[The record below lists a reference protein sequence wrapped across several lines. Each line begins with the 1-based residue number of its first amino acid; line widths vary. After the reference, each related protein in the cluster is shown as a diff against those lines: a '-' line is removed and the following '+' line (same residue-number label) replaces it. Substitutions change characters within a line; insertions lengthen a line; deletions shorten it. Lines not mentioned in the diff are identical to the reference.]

1 MGVTLI
7 RCVRYA
13 ALTLLSALMLA
24 PLAWADD
31 SKDQLRQV
39 SADLKSNEAVKKRKA
54 VKTASQMGSSAK
66 ALAPLL
72 IQLLDK
78 DRDVLVRRGTAEAL
92 GNIGGDPKT
101 TIQALARAL
110 KDEDEEVIN
119 HASTSL
125 SKYGKDAVP
134 TLRAALKE
142 KDNKVRQHAA
152 EAISRIGPDAKE
164 ATGDLLKAYEAEAP
178 NMRRGNVVKATYVI
192 ALGNIGPDAK
202 EAIPVFE
209 AFLKERNPDRQLQR
223 VVTEAL
229 RKIKK

>member
-1 MGVTLI
+1 MI
-7 RCVRYA
+7 RCVRYL

-39 SADLKSNEAVKKRKA
+39 SADLKSSEAVKKRKA
-54 VKTASQMGSSAK
+54 VKTAGQMGSSAK
-66 ALAPLL
+66 PLTPLL

-92 GNIGGDPKT
+92 GNIGGDPKS

-110 KDEDEEVIN
+110 KDEDEEVIT

-134 TLRAALKE
+134 SLRAALKE

-152 EAISRIGPDAKE
+152 EAISRIGPDAKD
-164 ATGDLLKAYEAEAP
+164 ATGDLLKAYAAEAP
-178 NMRRGNVVKATYVI
+178 NMRRGNIVKATYVI

-223 VVTEAL
+223 VVNEAL